1 MIKMCSVGCKK
12 VIFTRCVCSVAQLC
26 PTLCDLMDY
35 GPPDHCH
42 GILQAR
48 ILGVDCH
55 SLLQGIFLTQRSNVG
70 LLHCRW
76 ILYHPSHQGSPIF
89 LPYFLLV
96 KSLSHVQLFV
106 TPWLQPTRLLS
117 PWNFPGKSPG
127 VGCHFLLQGIF
138 LTQGLNPG
146 LLHSRQTLYHLSLG
160 SYCYYDAILHKQLS
174 TFEKSSLLLL
184 LLLNFRVPFLLPLVR
199 NAFC

>member
-96 KSLSHVQLFV
+96 KWSHSVMSNSLWPHDCSLPDSSVH
-106 TPWLQPTRLLS
+106 
-117 PWNFPGKSPG
+117 
-127 VGCHFLLQGIF
+127 GIF
-138 LTQGLNPG
+138 QARVLEWVAISFSRGSSWPRDWTQVSCILGRHFTIWALVLIAIMMPFCI
-146 LLHSRQTLYHLSLG
+146 SSFQHLRKVVY
-160 SYCYYDAILHKQLS
+160 YCYY
-174 TFEKSSLLLL
+174 F
-184 LLLNFRVPFLLPLVR
+184 
-199 NAFC
+199 